1 MRTRSLPVL
10 HFAVSVILSVAQLR
24 ATPPAAKQTSYDVQG
39 KYYDTC
45 ACPVSC
51 SCGANVTL
59 PVEGHCAGVILLHIE
74 RGRVG
79 KVTLEGLNIAIVERT
94 PKGMKTGDA
103 FLIKRDMDLLT
114 VYLDDQASPRQK
126 EAMPILL
133 AGLLGTKQIKGFR
146 PPQWALMSLHVE
158 GDVAK
163 FKIGDGAKLSF
174 EIENVDL
181 DKVEPGVPRGDPSK
195 RITLTNVAPFAFIHN
210 VTQGYS
216 KSFHYA
222 DLGAAWDF
230 KERNAFFGTFTARG
244 VVSATAGGK

>member
-1 MRTRSLPVL
+1 MRTRFLVVL
-10 HFAVSVILSVAQLR
+10 GFAAWGVVSVATLR
-24 ATPPAAKQTSYDVQG
+24 ASPPAAKQTSYDVQG

-74 RGRVG
+74 KGRVG
-79 KVTLEGLNIAIVERT
+79 EVNFDGLNIAIVERT
-94 PKGMKTGDA
+94 PNGMKTGDA

-146 PPQWALMSLHVE
+146 PPQWVPMNLRVE
-158 GDVAK
+158 GDIAR
-163 FKIGDGAKLSF
+163 FRIAGGTKLSF

-181 DKVEPGVPRGDPSK
+181 DKVEPGVPRSEPSK

-230 KERNAFFGTFTARG
+230 KERNAFFGTFAARG
-244 VVSATAGGK
+244 VAPAPRAPK

>member
-1 MRTRSLPVL
+1 MKIRPMPV
-10 HFAVSVILSVAQLR
+10 FQL
-24 ATPPAAKQTSYDVQG
+24 AAAIIALGSWLLAAPSGEGTNDYEVRG
-39 KYYDTC
+39 RYYDTC

-51 SCGANVTL
+51 SCGANVTV

-74 RGRVG
+74 QGRVG
-79 KVTLEGLNIAIVERT
+79 KVGFQGLNIAIVERT

-103 FLIKRDMDLLT
+103 FLIKGDMDLLT

-146 PPQWALMSLHVE
+146 PPQWVPMNLRVK
-158 GDVAK
+158 GDIAR
-163 FKIGDGAKLSF
+163 FTIAGGTKLSF

-181 DKVEPGVPRGDPSK
+181 DKVEPGVPRSEPSK

-230 KERNAFFGTFTARG
+230 KERNAFFGTFVARG
-244 VVSATAGGK
+244 VAPAPRAQK